1 MEKKKNHIFPPKLT
15 RESSKLDKLI
25 NDYSFRGKKSLD
37 WYTNNEKKRILFEI
51 IKKLFQI

>member
-1 MEKKKNHIFPPKLT
+1 MTTALG
-15 RESSKLDKLI
+15 
-25 NDYSFRGKKSLD
+25 GKKSLD